1 MQLNST
7 MNVPAMQAQESK
19 DFTTTKS
26 IIKRI
31 FNAYDA
37 STTMT
42 QTPLYSAYD
51 ADLTVDKNNVN
62 YNYAVEI
69 KERNVRCLEDL
80 SELPLTCRKYCLI
93 REKAVNKTPLV
104 VYLVNG
110 EKYYIFDLNKL
121 SLSSC
126 KMQMWEIKK
135 VQYSNSEEMIKVPT
149 LFIPLTESIYN
160 GIILQ
165 TDAYNL

>member
-1 MQLNST
+1 
-7 MNVPAMQAQESK
+7 MQAQETK

-26 IIKRI
+26 IFSRI
-31 FNAYDA
+31 FNAYEA
-37 STTMT
+37 TTTMT
-42 QTPLYSAYD
+42 QTPLYSVYD

-69 KERNVRCLEDL
+69 KERNVRCIEDL
-80 SELPLTCRKYCLI
+80 TELPLTAKKYCQI
-93 REKAVNKTPLV
+93 REKALNKTPLV

-110 EKYYIFDLNKL
+110 EKYYIFDLNKV

-126 KMQMWEIKK
+126 DLRMWEIKK
-135 VQYSNSEEMIKVPT
+135 VQYSNSNETIKVPT

-160 GIILQ
+160 GIILE
-165 TDAYNL
+165 TDADNQHTEKGEEEGHT